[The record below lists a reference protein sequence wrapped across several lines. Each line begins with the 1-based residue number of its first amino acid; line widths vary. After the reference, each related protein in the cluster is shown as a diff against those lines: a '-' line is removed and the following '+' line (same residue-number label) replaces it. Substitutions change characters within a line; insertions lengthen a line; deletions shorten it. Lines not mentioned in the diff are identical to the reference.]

1 MGPYLAIC
9 IRNCIVST
17 EEVKKHIHPEHYKV
31 EDGKEYLDV
40 EGILKDPDW
49 AMKDIDWT
57 SNEIF
62 EKILEVMGAD
72 GDTYYLLGGTIR
84 NDKEG
89 VIYGRRGTVLV
100 SRAASENLARWRESG
115 EMAKFQDSIL
125 ENISKASKPAT

>member
-1 MGPYLAIC
+1 M
-9 IRNCIVST
+9 ST
-17 EEVKKHIHPEHYKV
+17 EEATKHIHPEHYKV

-62 EKILEVMGAD
+62 EKILEVMGED
-72 GDTYYLLGGTIR
+72 GDTYYFLGGTIR
-84 NDKEG
+84 KDKEG